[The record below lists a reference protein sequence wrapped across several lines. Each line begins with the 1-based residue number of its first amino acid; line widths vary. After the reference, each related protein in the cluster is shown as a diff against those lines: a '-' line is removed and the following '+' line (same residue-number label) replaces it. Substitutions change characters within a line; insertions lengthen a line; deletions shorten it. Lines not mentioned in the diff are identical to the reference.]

1 VTDRPQPGRPQ
12 SIDPAAVALVAG
24 RLFERQGYEATTMDD
39 VAAAAGVSRRSL
51 FNHFPRKESLLW
63 SGFEPYLDHLR
74 ARLSTADLDANLGEE
89 LPLCM
94 AGALDDLG
102 AEQLALARTRL
113 RIVADN
119 PDLVVAGARELLAA
133 QTLLADTL
141 GNRRR
146 RHGLPSAGEG
156 SEPRLDDLAGEAL
169 AAAVTAAVF
178 TGMITWAT
186 RTTDSSP
193 RATVLL
199 ALRALGQ
206 LQQPLD
212 QAR

>member
-24 RLFERQGYEATTMDD
+24 RLFEQQGYEATTMDD

-63 SGFEPYLDHLR
+63 SGFQPYLDHLR
-74 ARLSTADLDANLGEE
+74 VRLSAADLDANLGEE

-102 AEQLALARTRL
+102 TEQLALARTRL

-141 GNRRR
+141 ARRR
-146 RHGLPSAGEG
+146 ELRSAGVA
-156 SEPRLDDLAGEAL
+156 SEPQLDDLGGEAL

-186 RTTDSSP
+186 RTTDDSP

-206 LQQPLD
+206 LQQPPED